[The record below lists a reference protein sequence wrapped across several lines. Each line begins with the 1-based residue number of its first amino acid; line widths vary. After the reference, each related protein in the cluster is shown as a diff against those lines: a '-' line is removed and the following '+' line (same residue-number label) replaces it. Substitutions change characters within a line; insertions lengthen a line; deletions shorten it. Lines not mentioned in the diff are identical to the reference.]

1 MPLERQHARYIVSV
15 HEADGL
21 PRASGGNFVASVKK
35 VLVQDNQQQLIN
47 TYVQVSFAGLTV
59 SMRNRLNLTDHPI
72 FFYVYIHMASIV
84 KQLIKISF
92 VT

>member
-59 SMRNRLNLTDHPI
+59 SMRNRLNLTDHL
-72 FFYVYIHMASIV
+72 FFLCVYIHMTSIV
-84 KQLIKISF
+84 KQLIKILF